1 MRRIQGTV
9 YRADLRRR
17 HARADAIAREM
28 LAGRGGGCRMISRI
42 KPYRSEA
49 LVDPETTK
57 LTIRLPKRH
66 VAFAKAYAKAHGL
79 SVTEVIDRYLRRMR
93 ALDQYSPGPELEA
106 ITGLIPGDVDVEDE
120 YRRHVQDKHS
130 R

>member
-1 MRRIQGTV
+1 M
-9 YRADLRRR
+9 
-17 HARADAIAREM
+17 
-28 LAGRGGGCRMISRI
+28 
-42 KPYRSEA
+42 
-49 LVDPETTK
+49 DPETTK

-106 ITGLIPGDVDVEDE
+106 ITGLIPGDVDVEAE